1 MTANAGGFLFN
12 PTRLTLARQR
22 RGLTKTRLAELTG
35 LAARSISAYESSDT
49 EPTEATVRKIAAV
62 LGFPVSFFERSD
74 RLECPD
80 AKSASFRALSK
91 MTAAQRDMA
100 LASGALATALCDWV
114 EARFDLPSADVPDL
128 RHHLPE
134 AAAQATR
141 NHWGLG
147 ERSIKNV
154 VHLLEA
160 HGVRV
165 FSLDIAA
172 REVDAFSLWRGRT
185 PFVFL
190 NTTKSAEHAR
200 FDAAHELGHLVMHRH
215 ASPEGREAEAQ
226 ANAFA
231 SAFLM
236 TRGSVLAA
244 APRLTTAQTLVH
256 LKRKWDVSVAALAH
270 RLHDVG
276 ILSDWHY
283 RQLCIEISQLG
294 YRRSEPVGIPHETSQ
309 LLAKVFKA
317 LRAEGVGK
325 AQIAEELDIEAKE
338 LDAMVFGLTM
348 IGVEGGQ
355 IEGRPTSGAA
365 VLKLVHGSK
374 SDNETLE

>member
-1 MTANAGGFLFN
+1 LFN
-12 PTRLTLARQR
+12 HTRLTLARQR
-22 RGLTKTRLAELTG
+22 RGLTKARLAELTG
-35 LAARSISAYESSDT
+35 LSTRSISAYESCDT
-49 EPTEATVRKIAAV
+49 EPTEATLKKLSTV
-62 LGFPVSFFERSD
+62 LGFPTSFFER
-74 RLECPD
+74 LEHLQCPD
-80 AKSASFRALSK
+80 AGSASFRSLSK

-100 LASGALATALCDWV
+100 LASGALATALCDWI
-114 EARFDLPSADVPDL
+114 EARFKLPAPDVPDL

-141 NHWGLG
+141 DHWGLG
-147 ERSIKNV
+147 ERPIKNV

-172 REVDAFSLWRGRT
+172 RQVDAFSLWRDGT
-185 PFVFL
+185 PFAFL

-215 ASPEGREAEAQ
+215 ASPEGREAETQ

-244 APRLTTAQTLVH
+244 APRFTTIQTLVQ

-283 RQLCIEISQLG
+283 RQLCIELSQLG
-294 YRRSEPVGIPHETSQ
+294 YRRTEPAGIPRETSQ
-309 LLAKVFKA
+309 VLAKVFQA
-317 LRAEGVGK
+317 LRADGVGK
-325 AQIAEELDIEAKE
+325 ARIAEDLDIAEAD

-348 IGVEGGQ
+348 VAVKG
-355 IEGRPTSGAA
+355 GRPERPRSPGATS
-365 VLKLVHGSK
+365 LTLVAGWK
-374 SDNETLE
+374 ADPET